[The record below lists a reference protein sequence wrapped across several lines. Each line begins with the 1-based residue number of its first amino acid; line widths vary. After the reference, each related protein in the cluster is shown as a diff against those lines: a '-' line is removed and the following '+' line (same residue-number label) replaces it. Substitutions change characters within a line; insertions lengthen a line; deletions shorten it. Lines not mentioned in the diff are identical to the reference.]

1 MSRLFPVRVGE
12 KRFIE
17 DYPKV
22 GIRPTIDGR
31 YGGVRETL
39 EDQTMNL
46 ARAVAE
52 FIENN
57 VYLPNGEKVKCVIP
71 ERCIG
76 GVAEARM
83 ADELFRKEG
92 VGVSI
97 TVTPCWCY
105 GAETMDMS
113 LDIPKAVWGFNGTER
128 PGAVYLAAVSAA
140 HNQKGLP
147 VFKIYGKDVQDRDD
161 YTIPSDVK
169 EKILK
174 FVKSALAVAIM
185 KNKSYLSIG
194 SVSMGIAG
202 SIVDPDFFEDY
213 LGMRVEYVDMTE
225 IIRRIERKI
234 YDEEEFNR
242 AMEWVK
248 KYLKEGE
255 DPNPPEKRVDSKKK
269 QEVWEFVV
277 KMTLIIRDLMVGNK
291 KLEEIGYPEESL
303 GHNAIVAGFQG
314 QRQWTDHFPN
324 GDFPEAILNSSFDWN
339 GLRQPYILAT
349 ENDSLNGVCM
359 LFGHLLTNTAQIFAD
374 VRTYWSPEAIYRVT
388 GWKPEGLAQNG
399 VIHLINSGPAA
410 LDGTGEQEI
419 DGKPAIKPFWE
430 ITDEEVLKC
439 INATKFCYANVGYFR
454 GGGFSTDFTTR
465 GGMPVTI
472 SRLNLVKGLGPIL
485 QIAEGYTVE
494 LPPHVH
500 DILDRRT
507 DPTWPTTW
515 FVPKL
520 TGRGAFKSVYSVMEN
535 WGANHCAITYGHVG
549 DLFITLASIL
559 RIPVCMHNVEEER
572 IFRPSAWSMFG
583 TQDLEGADFR
593 ACLNFGPLY
602 KKVRG

>member
-46 ARAVAE
+46 AKAVAE

-472 SRLNLVKGLGPIL
+472 SRLNLVKGLGPVL